1 VYKEEFAMDSWFMRK
16 GDGIKSK
23 TGIPY
28 QAGGANRDPNDSVSW
43 GHPLTVGWVYR

>member
-1 VYKEEFAMDSWFMRK
+1 MGSWFMLK

-28 QAGGANRDPNDSVSW
+28 QGGGVNHDPNESVSW